1 MGAEGQRHVQAAL
14 PPEKEPVTHCT
25 GGQVGSRASLD
36 GCGKSRRHRDS
47 IPEPSNPL

>member
-14 PPEKEPVTHCT
+14 PPEKESVTHCT
-25 GGQVGSRASLD
+25 GSQVGSRAGLD
-36 GCGKSRRHRDS
+36 GCGKSRRHRNS